1 MKKAAFLKDMML
13 LLRNLEKYLALS
25 KDDPSVFFHTP
36 DKTLVVLVKLK
47 EKAPNYRFM
56 DDKDY
61 AKFYLSVIDDVD
73 LLTYATQVSDP
84 FEDSVIYNDYEDFI
98 QRTYHITVGKLK
110 K

>member
-1 MKKAAFLKDMML
+1 M
-13 LLRNLEKYLALS
+13 ALS

-47 EKAPNYRFM
+47 EKAPNYRFI

-61 AKFYLSVIDDVD
+61 AKFYLSVIDDAD

-84 FEDSVIYNDYEDFI
+84 FENSVIYNNYEDFI